1 MRHGHRMGVT
11 VALVVEEGAEEEA
24 VVEVVEVVEVVVMF
38 LLQQNDIRRKD
49 LGTATQTPM
58 KMMV

>member
-1 MRHGHRMGVT
+1 MRRGHRMGVT
-11 VALVVEEGAEEEA
+11 VALVVEGAEEEEGEE
-24 VVEVVEVVEVVVMF
+24 EVVVVMF